1 MLFNLKIFSNFIF
14 WKPSNVFYI
23 FLQSTSTTTSSEIS
37 VGLSAGSQKSQP
49 EIFDENADESVYLDE
64 LADLLDERSIAI
76 SAVPS
81 LTSGQ
86 PGNNAQSDQVLTS
99 SKTSSSSSGS
109 LSSNSSFS
117 NIPLNSVASALYG
130 SKSAIMSSSSLS
142 SSNSSI
148 LNTTLTRPLTQSSG
162 SLAMKSSIGVSSATS
177 GLQTPMIA
185 QKSSPQLLPLHL
197 PQTNSS
203 IGSVKPQAGQQPP
216 LVTVTNTSSSSLL
229 SPSMSSSSPRMMTNL
244 QNIQTLKISN
254 QTSMNPN
261 VVSPNSRIPPTA
273 NGGSES
279 TTSPPATS
287 PQSNNQQ
294 RPLNSYQNTN
304 EVKMRQVRI

>member
-1 MLFNLKIFSNFIF
+1 M
-14 WKPSNVFYI
+14 
-23 FLQSTSTTTSSEIS
+23 QSTSTTTSSDIS

-86 PGNNAQSDQVLTS
+86 PGNNAQPDQVLNS
-99 SKTSSSSSGS
+99 SKTSSSSGS
-109 LSSNSSFS
+109 LSSNTSFS

-162 SLAMKSSIGVSSATS
+162 GLAMKSSIGVSSATS

-197 PQTNSS
+197 PQTNST

-294 RPLNSYQNTN
+294 RSLKSYQNTN
-304 EVKMRQVRI
+304 EVKMRQVCI

>member
-1 MLFNLKIFSNFIF
+1 
-14 WKPSNVFYI
+14 
-23 FLQSTSTTTSSEIS
+23 
-37 VGLSAGSQKSQP
+37 
-49 EIFDENADESVYLDE
+49 
-64 LADLLDERSIAI
+64 
-76 SAVPS
+76 
-81 LTSGQ
+81 
-86 PGNNAQSDQVLTS
+86 
-99 SKTSSSSSGS
+99 
-109 LSSNSSFS
+109 
-117 NIPLNSVASALYG
+117 
-130 SKSAIMSSSSLS
+130 MSSSSLS

-197 PQTNSS
+197 PQTNST

-261 VVSPNSRIPPTA
+261 VVSPKSRIPPTA

-294 RPLNSYQNTN
+294 RPLKSYQNTN
-304 EVKMRQVRI
+304 DVKMRQVRI

>member
-1 MLFNLKIFSNFIF
+1 
-14 WKPSNVFYI
+14 
-23 FLQSTSTTTSSEIS
+23 
-37 VGLSAGSQKSQP
+37 
-49 EIFDENADESVYLDE
+49 
-64 LADLLDERSIAI
+64 
-76 SAVPS
+76 
-81 LTSGQ
+81 
-86 PGNNAQSDQVLTS
+86 
-99 SKTSSSSSGS
+99 
-109 LSSNSSFS
+109 
-117 NIPLNSVASALYG
+117 
-130 SKSAIMSSSSLS
+130 MSSSSLS

-254 QTSMNPN
+254 QASMNPN
-261 VVSPNSRIPPTA
+261 VVSPNSRMPPTA
-273 NGGSES
+273 NGGSEP

-294 RPLNSYQNTN
+294 RPLKSYQNTN

>member
-1 MLFNLKIFSNFIF
+1 
-14 WKPSNVFYI
+14 
-23 FLQSTSTTTSSEIS
+23 
-37 VGLSAGSQKSQP
+37 
-49 EIFDENADESVYLDE
+49 
-64 LADLLDERSIAI
+64 
-76 SAVPS
+76 
-81 LTSGQ
+81 
-86 PGNNAQSDQVLTS
+86 
-99 SKTSSSSSGS
+99 
-109 LSSNSSFS
+109 
-117 NIPLNSVASALYG
+117 
-130 SKSAIMSSSSLS
+130 
-142 SSNSSI
+142 
-148 LNTTLTRPLTQSSG
+148 
-162 SLAMKSSIGVSSATS
+162 MKSSIGVSSATS

-197 PQTNSS
+197 PQTNSP
-203 IGSVKPQAGQQPP
+203 IGSFKPQAGQQPP

-229 SPSMSSSSPRMMTNL
+229 SPSSLSSSSPRMMTNL
-244 QNIQTLKISN
+244 KNIQTLKISN

-294 RPLNSYQNTN
+294 RSLKSYQNTN